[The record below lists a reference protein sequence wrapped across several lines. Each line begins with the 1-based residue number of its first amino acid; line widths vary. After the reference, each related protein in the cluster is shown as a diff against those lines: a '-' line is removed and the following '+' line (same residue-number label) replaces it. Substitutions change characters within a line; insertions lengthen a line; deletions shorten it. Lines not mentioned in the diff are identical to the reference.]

1 MGAYLSAPITLKE
14 SEDGATSR
22 LRHGASSMQG
32 WRRSM
37 EDAHIVGTEKAGAT
51 LYGVF
56 DGHGGAEVARYVARH
71 MAEDFPEDWSA
82 NPEQALKGLFHRM
95 DERLRLPENQPE
107 LASLKNGATAPG
119 AGQLQGANAP
129 AQEDEEEG
137 EKVSVKEAFAL
148 FQQMIAASNARQQ
161 GDDEEP
167 QQEVEQRP
175 QCSLP
180 DHPLQ
185 AGCTSVVVAATEDTL
200 WCANAG
206 DSRAVVCRDG
216 VAIPLSFDHKPNSE
230 IESTRITKAG
240 GFVEATLADAAEA
253 HACQLM
259 ELVPSSDECSAE
271 PPFWQDERVVG
282 RNRRPMHVPLHAFES
297 AAQAL
302 ERRLQ
307 EHSSASQWVMPL
319 TPARWAFHYA
329 ACLADAPPVTPG
341 VGFDTAA
348 PVWGDIQVPLSW
360 EMAGHGQ
367 PIYTNVRYPFPL
379 DPPRVPASSIP
390 TLLAECGALPEGV
403 REESEAF
410 LLDELGRQFGHDLRF
425 VRARRPEVD
434 QQQIKAGAARVQI
447 AVVEALDAA
456 LDHFDREAAAER
468 DRVAVILQRRRVFV
482 PPAGGELVPG
492 GLAAGRHFLKGGDVR
507 AERADPLRRLGEVLA
522 AAEHQIGVPVQHR
535 DRIGARRAARRA
547 ERREQESMQEAQPHP
562 RMLVGGESAVD
573 AEVHA
578 GDPA

>member
-129 AQEDEEEG
+129 PQEEEEEG

-148 FQQMIAASNARQQ
+148 FQQMIAASNARNN
-161 GDDEEP
+161 DEEEP
-167 QQEVEQRP
+167 QEVEQRP

-240 GFVEATLADAAEA
+240 GFVEPTNG
-253 HACQLM
+253 
-259 ELVPSSDECSAE
+259 
-271 PPFWQDERVVG
+271 FFRV
-282 RNRRPMHVPLHAFES
+282 RSRRP
-297 AAQAL
+297 
-302 ERRLQ
+302 
-307 EHSSASQWVMPL
+307 
-319 TPARWAFHYA
+319 
-329 ACLADAPPVTPG
+329 
-341 VGFDTAA
+341 
-348 PVWGDIQVPLSW
+348 
-360 EMAGHGQ
+360 
-367 PIYTNVRYPFPL
+367 
-379 DPPRVPASSIP
+379 
-390 TLLAECGALPEGV
+390 
-403 REESEAF
+403 
-410 LLDELGRQFGHDLRF
+410 
-425 VRARRPEVD
+425 
-434 QQQIKAGAARVQI
+434 
-447 AVVEALDAA
+447 VV
-456 LDHFDREAAAER
+456 
-468 DRVAVILQRRRVFV
+468 
-482 PPAGGELVPG
+482 
-492 GLAAGRHFLKGGDVR
+492 
-507 AERADPLRRLGEVLA
+507 
-522 AAEHQIGVPVQHR
+522 
-535 DRIGARRAARRA
+535 
-547 ERREQESMQEAQPHP
+547 
-562 RMLVGGESAVD
+562 
-573 AEVHA
+573 
-578 GDPA
+578 